1 MTKAQLRKA
10 NGTVFMV
17 LVIIMGYIVLTLLGA
32 VLVGN
37 VTSKVLIQLVVGVI
51 SLVTSIFFYFTQRDT
66 RHCAAALMGA
76 AAGIYVTLVLLNS
89 TDGTYVYAF
98 AILFACMAYL
108 NKKLVVIGNVIV
120 IVSNVVR
127 IMIQFDTENSDAYLT
142 QSFITMFTIILAAVA
157 SIKIMGLLLQFNEEK
172 VKSIQEA
179 ADIQKAS
186 SAKITHVAESIMNH
200 FEEAMAQVENLNEC
214 VTVSDE
220 SMKNI
225 AASTENTLDA
235 IQRQANMCEEI
246 RGLTDSAEA
255 EIQKMLDAADRTN
268 QTIAV
273 GTNEIYKLRE
283 QAHNVEEASNTIV
296 QVIQD
301 LTEEVGEV
309 QKFVGTILNIS
320 SQTNLL
326 ALNASIEAARAG
338 EAGKGFAVV
347 AEEIRQLSEQTS
359 EASNNITQIISQLN
373 RGTQLANESVANS
386 VDSVQKQNAMIENT
400 RQRFANINSE
410 MDELSGYISNT
421 EQNMKEILQSNDT
434 IADNITNLSATSEEV
449 VSSSEASLQTSE
461 TAVVNMRE
469 CKVVLENIYQ
479 LTRKLKEDEKR
490 E

>member
-17 LVIIMGYIVLTLLGA
+17 LFIILGYVMLTLVGA
-32 VLVGN
+32 VLAGSA
-37 VTSKVLIQLVVGVI
+37 TSKVWIQLAVGIVA
-51 SLVTSIFFYFTQRDT
+51 LLCAAFFYLTKRET
-66 RHCAAALMGA
+66 RQCAMALMGA
-76 AAGIYVTLVLLNS
+76 AAAVYVTLMLFNA
-89 TDGTYVYAF
+89 TEGTYVYAF

-108 NKKLVVIGNVIV
+108 NKKCVVIGNVVV
-120 IVSNVVR
+120 IVANILRLV
-127 IMIQFDTENSDAYLT
+127 IQFDAANKDAYL
-142 QSFITMFTIILAAVA
+142 SKGFVSMFTIILAAIA

-172 VKSIQEA
+172 VNSIQEA
-179 ADIQKAS
+179 ANVQEANN
-186 SAKITHVAESIMNH
+186 AKMTHVAESIMNH
-200 FEEAMAQVENLNEC
+200 FEEAMSQVESLSEC

-225 AASTENTLDA
+225 ASSTENTVEA
-235 IQRQANMCEEI
+235 IQKQAFMCEEI
-246 RGLTDSAEA
+246 RELTDGAEA

-268 QTIAV
+268 QTIAD
-273 GTNEIYKLRE
+273 GTNEVYKLRE

-296 QVIQD
+296 QVIND
-301 LTEEVGEV
+301 LTNQVEEV

-359 EASNNITQIISQLN
+359 EASNNITQIIAQLN
-373 RGTQLANESVANS
+373 KGTQLANESVVNS
-386 VDSVQKQNAMIENT
+386 VESVQRQNEMIENT
-400 RQRFANINSE
+400 RQRFAHINTE

-421 EQNMKEILQSNDT
+421 EQNMKEILQSTDT

-449 VSSSEASLQTSE
+449 ASSSESSLQTSE

-469 CKVVLENIYQ
+469 CKAVLENIYRI
-479 LTRKLKEDEKR
+479 TRELKAE
-490 E
+490 